1 MKLASLRLVALVAAA
16 ALVLTGCAKLPT
28 SSEVKVGSDIQGG
41 LTTDYLYYSP
51 TGPSDGASQQ
61 EIINGFLN
69 AATGPQND
77 YQVAREFLAG
87 DLAAKWSPSK
97 ELLVGDTRPQVQMI
111 GSTGARLTVKA
122 VARIDETGRYHDLGE
137 GIDRVLTFE
146 LIREGDQW
154 RISQAPDATVLVRP
168 VFDVL
173 FKSYALYFYDK
184 QNRYLVPD
192 LRWFATRVST
202 STRLVSALLAGPDGW
217 LSSAVQNAFPE
228 NTKLSID
235 SVTVEDGVAIVDLD
249 STAST
254 ATVSQRQRML
264 AQLTA
269 TLTQLPSVYSV
280 EIRIDRI
287 AQNITNLP
295 YEVSL
300 ANNPDPIAL
309 TVEGFSLLTATP
321 TPMKKATSAAARWRA
336 TEFGINNQQTLLAMK
351 GPTGVGYM
359 RLTGT
364 DQTITPLDS
373 RTGLLAPVID
383 PQGYIWSLGA
393 AKDSALQAFDTR
405 GNLQFAAL
413 GWLEAGTHR
422 AFAISREGGRLAV
435 LLVST
440 AGTRLLVAAIER
452 DEDGVPIGISQPIEI
467 GNTQNIVRSLAWIDD
482 TSVAT
487 VAMTDEGYTYPL
499 YLEVGGEVKK
509 FAPVANATSVVAN
522 SSYSSA
528 YVLDTV
534 RQLRVLR
541 SMTWVDFASDV
552 LAIHFAG

>member
-1 MKLASLRLVALVAAA
+1 MKIASLRLVALVAAA

-51 TGPSDGASQQ
+51 SGPIEGASQQ

-77 YQVAREFLAG
+77 YQVAREYLAG
-87 DLAAKWSPSK
+87 ELAASWSPNR
-97 ELLVGDTRPQVQMI
+97 ELLVGDTRPQVQMV
-111 GSTGARLTVKA
+111 GNEGARLTVKA
-122 VARIDETGRYHDLGE
+122 VARIDETGRYHDLGA
-137 GIDRVLTFE
+137 GIERVLTFG
-146 LIREGDQW
+146 LVREGDQW
-154 RISQAPDATVLVRP
+154 RINQAPDATVLVRP

-184 QNRYLVPD
+184 QNKYLVPD

-202 STRLVSALLAGPDGW
+202 STRLVNALLNGPDGW
-217 LSSAVQNAFPE
+217 LSGAVQNAFPE
-228 NTKLSID
+228 ETKLSID
-235 SVTVEDGVAIVDLD
+235 SVIVEDGVAIVDLD
-249 STAST
+249 ATANS
-254 ATVSQRQRML
+254 ATVAEKQRML

-269 TLTQLPSVYSV
+269 TLTQLPNVYSAQ
-280 EIRIDRI
+280 IRIDHI

-309 TVEGFSLLTATP
+309 TSEGFSLLTSTP

-336 TEFGINNQQTLLAMK
+336 TDFAINNQQTLLAMK
-351 GPTGVGYM
+351 GPTGVGCI

-383 PQGYIWSLGA
+383 PQGFIWSLGV
-393 AKDSALQAFDTR
+393 AKDSALQAFDTK
-405 GNLQFAAL
+405 GGLQFASL
-413 GWLEAGTHR
+413 GWLESGTHR
-422 AFAISREGGRLAV
+422 AFAISREGSRIAI
-435 LLVST
+435 LLVTT

-452 DEDGVPIGISQPIEI
+452 DEDGVPIAISQPIEI

-487 VAMTDEGYTYPL
+487 IAMTNEGFTYPL
-499 YLEVGGEVKK
+499 YLEVGGETKK
-509 FAPVANATSVVAN
+509 FAPVANAISVVAN
-522 SSYSSA
+522 SSYSSS
-528 YVLDTV
+528 YVLDSV

-541 SMTWVDFASDV
+541 SMTWVDYLTDV
-552 LAIHFAG
+552 IAIHFAG